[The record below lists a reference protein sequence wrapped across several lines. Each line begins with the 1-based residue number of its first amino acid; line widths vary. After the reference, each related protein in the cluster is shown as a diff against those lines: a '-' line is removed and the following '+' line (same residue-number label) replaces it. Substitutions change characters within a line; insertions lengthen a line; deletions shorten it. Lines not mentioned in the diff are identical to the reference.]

1 VKRNSSDC
9 SIYVL
14 AITIADRFQ
23 GIVFSLLVKWGGK
36 EMERKRL
43 VVMLEIAIMA
53 AVATVLGQVKF
64 GALWAMGGSISLV
77 MVPIFI
83 MMYRRGWKAGVI
95 TGLLVGILDLLI
107 GGYVVHPVQ
116 LVLDYPLAYAVLGLG
131 GLFVANY
138 GKGNCENSI
147 TITSAIIGTAIGSSL
162 RLLSHFASGVI
173 WFGEYAPEGIPVAL
187 YSIIYNGSYLVPE
200 MIITVVV
207 IMLISKYYPK
217 FFDINSK

>member
-1 VKRNSSDC
+1 
-9 SIYVL
+9 
-14 AITIADRFQ
+14 
-23 GIVFSLLVKWGGK
+23 
-36 EMERKRL
+36 MERKRL

-53 AVATVLGQVKF
+53 AVAIVLGQVKF

-131 GLFVANY
+131 GLFVAKGNY
-138 GKGNCENSI
+138 GNGI
-147 TITSAIIGTAIGSSL
+147 TITSAIIGTAIGSCL

-173 WFGEYAPEGIPVAL
+173 WFGEWTPEGIPVVL

-207 IMLISKYYPK
+207 IMLISKYYPQ
-217 FFDINSK
+217 FFIEEKSYRNRI